1 MKYITLKGFGR
12 WQLGNQIFQYLFL
25 DLISKLTKR
34 QIVFFND
41 KEDKLKKEKIRINT
55 VFNVNLE
62 FLDFDE
68 NLKFKDII
76 EKSFYDKN
84 IINEIISDDTEVINL
99 IGFFQSYKYFKHE
112 FNLEFNLQNKINQLF
127 GFDDKI
133 KQEGNII
140 IENIHNINQD
150 KTLNLVSIH
159 VRRGDYIK
167 YDDYHVILPMIY
179 YINAIRKIEKEY
191 NDVYYVVC
199 SDDINWCKR
208 VFYFIKDKAYFSE
221 NNKDIVDMYLMSQ
234 CSIKIISNSSFS
246 LLTCYFNRENKG
258 KKLNICPS
266 IWFGNKKINFNLED
280 IYHESLNFCKI

>member
-41 KEDKLKKEKIRINT
+41 KEEAKDETKQKEKIRINT
-55 VFNVNLE
+55 LFNINLE

-112 FNLEFNLQNKINQLF
+112 FKLEFNLEFNLRF
-127 GFDDKI
+127 
-133 KQEGNII
+133 
-140 IENIHNINQD
+140 
-150 KTLNLVSIH
+150 
-159 VRRGDYIK
+159 
-167 YDDYHVILPMIY
+167 
-179 YINAIRKIEKEY
+179 
-191 NDVYYVVC
+191 
-199 SDDINWCKR
+199 
-208 VFYFIKDKAYFSE
+208 
-221 NNKDIVDMYLMSQ
+221 
-234 CSIKIISNSSFS
+234 
-246 LLTCYFNRENKG
+246 
-258 KKLNICPS
+258 
-266 IWFGNKKINFNLED
+266 
-280 IYHESLNFCKI
+280 